1 MEVYI
6 VSMKRSNDSLSKT
19 KIKVKRKTPEKEVD
33 ALFPGREELRKLSL
47 GMFEEIE
54 PDEVEYEQVQES
66 RPQKPQ
72 RIAGNRHHDADGRFS
87 EPDKAS
93 SESIGFWET
102 PKDGTIQGK
111 WRRSGRGREKRW
123 RTLGCGREDK
133 AGERKA
139 KHRCKDKP
147 LKETLRVALLEALDG
162 IVRSLAEEQKL
173 NEVDCPPGCSTFEQ
187 IIKSIDLAVR
197 ASKGEAL
204 KPPK

>member
-1 MEVYI
+1 
-6 VSMKRSNDSLSKT
+6 MKPKERMT
-19 KIKVKRKTPEKEVD
+19 VKVKKPKRKTPEKEVD
-33 ALFPGREELRKLSL
+33 SLFPGREELRKLSL
-47 GMFEEIE
+47 GMMEEME
-54 PDEVEYEQVQES
+54 WEEGEVDEAKKI
-66 RPQKPQ
+66 KPQ

-102 PKDGTIQGK
+102 PDEGTIQGK

-123 RTLGCGREDK
+123 RTVPCGRLTKDGSK
-133 AGERKA
+133 KA
-139 KHRCKDKP
+139 KDRCKDKP

-162 IVRSLAEEQKL
+162 IVKSLAEQQKL
-173 NEVDCPPGCSTFEQ
+173 NERDCPPGCSTFEQ

>member
-1 MEVYI
+1 
-6 VSMKRSNDSLSKT
+6 MKPKERMT
-19 KIKVKRKTPEKEVD
+19 VKVKKPKRKTPEKEVD
-33 ALFPGREELRKLSL
+33 SLFPGREELRKLSL
-47 GMFEEIE
+47 GMME
-54 PDEVEYEQVQES
+54 EVEWDEGRDTTES
-66 RPQKPQ
+66 KNPKPQ

-102 PKDGTIQGK
+102 PDEGTIQGK
-111 WRRSGRGREKRW
+111 WRRTGRGREKRW

-139 KHRCKDKP
+139 KNRCKDKP

-173 NEVDCPPGCSTFEQ
+173 NEVDCPAGCSTFDQ
-187 IIKSIDLAVR
+187 LIRSIDLAVR

-204 KPPK
+204 KQPK